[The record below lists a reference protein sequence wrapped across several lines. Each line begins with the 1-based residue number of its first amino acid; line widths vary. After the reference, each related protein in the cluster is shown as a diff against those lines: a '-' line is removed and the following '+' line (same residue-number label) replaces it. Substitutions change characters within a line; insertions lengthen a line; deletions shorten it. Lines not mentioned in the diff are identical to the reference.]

1 MISRW
6 LESGGS
12 TKLFGFT
19 VICTNR
25 IVNTTATDIDS
36 CFAYSAKRGLY
47 MAPEK
52 LEIHMDVLPTQQH
65 ALQISAYATLG
76 FMRRFEKGVVMI
88 PCDRSPA

>member
-1 MISRW
+1 MIARW
-6 LESGGS
+6 LEGRDA
-12 TKLFGFT
+12 KLFGFT
-19 VICTNR
+19 PIVTNR
-25 IVNTTATDIDS
+25 IVNTTGNIDQ
-36 CFAYSAKRGLY
+36 CFAYSAKRGIY

-88 PCDRSPA
+88 PCDRD